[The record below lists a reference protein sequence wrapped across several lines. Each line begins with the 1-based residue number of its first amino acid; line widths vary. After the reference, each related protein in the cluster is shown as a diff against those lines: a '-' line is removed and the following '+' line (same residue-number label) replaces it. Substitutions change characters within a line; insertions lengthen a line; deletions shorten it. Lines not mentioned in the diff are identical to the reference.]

1 MSNAMTV
8 FISGI
13 IGVFFGMTLLY
24 LSVVVTGKGVD
35 RLEKNRE
42 AKTKDKKDNVKEATS

>member
-1 MSNAMTV
+1 MSNGMTV

-24 LSVVVTGKGVD
+24 ISVILTGKGVD
-35 RLEKNRE
+35 RLEQSRQAKN
-42 AKTKDKKDNVKEATS
+42 KDKKEEKSS

>member
-13 IGVFFGMTLLY
+13 VGVFFGMTMLY
-24 LSVVVTGKGVD
+24 FSVILTGKGVD
-35 RLEKNRE
+35 RIEKNRE
-42 AKTKDKKDNVKEATS
+42 AKKKNKVEEKKS

>member
-8 FISGI
+8 FFSGI

-24 LSVVVTGKGVD
+24 FSVIVTGKGVD
-35 RLEKNRE
+35 QLEKNRE
-42 AKTKDKKDNVKEATS
+42 SKNLEDQKS